1 MIARSIVALLDS
13 PAGLTAILYIFLFAR
28 KLMEQR
34 QPRLGDILDDYCPQ
48 EKRITNHAVVA
59 MLGDEIQQT
68 RCVTCEDEHPYKSAK
83 VPATRR
89 RRKPQLKSLSSSALS
104 GNGESSG
111 VKVVRVKD
119 DGGETCSTS
128 HASESPESLPEV
140 GVSGSELTL
149 DPEESVHRPLI
160 RATLPRPERTPQ
172 SRQLPEFTVRQKNSW
187 DDEELSGKSQRS
199 HSQNQGRGS
208 GKRPPHRDRSMNS
221 RNNGKERSGMFGNQ
235 SSVSTPNRTQRTAQ
249 GRRKKAV
256 SQRKKRSE

>member
-59 MLGDEIQQT
+59 MLGEEIQQT

-89 RRKPQLKSLSSSALS
+89 RRNPKLKSLSSSALS

-111 VKVVRVKD
+111 VKVVRVKG
-119 DGGETCSTS
+119 DGGETSSLS
-128 HASESPESLPEV
+128 HASESPESLPELD
-140 GVSGSELTL
+140 VSETEPTL

-160 RATLPRPERTPQ
+160 RATLPRPEHAPQ

-187 DDEELSGKSQRS
+187 DDEELADKSPRS

-208 GKRPPHRDRSMNS
+208 GKRQPRRDRSMHS

-235 SSVSTPNRTQRTAQ
+235 SSVSTPNRKQRTSQ
-249 GRRKKAV
+249 GRRKKSV
-256 SQRKKRSE
+256 NQRKKRSE